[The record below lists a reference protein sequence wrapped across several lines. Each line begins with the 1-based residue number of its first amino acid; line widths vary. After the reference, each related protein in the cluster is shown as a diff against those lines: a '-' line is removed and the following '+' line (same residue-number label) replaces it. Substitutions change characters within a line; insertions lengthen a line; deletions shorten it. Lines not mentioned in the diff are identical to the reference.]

1 MYGIKNSLEI
11 PKQVNVNQFNVDL
24 DIKTIETIETI
35 ETDNKIALIP
45 DTLQLGNDDTDEPI
59 YSGVNAEISE
69 ILDEIK
75 DIEPILYGDGRYDMR
90 DNKQTVSEIRGILNN
105 MNNTT
110 LEQEPTITFNSQTGI
125 SIVTNEISVVSPSI
139 QLEDKMDDLPESNY
153 IKFKGD
159 LLSEYLK
166 YRKECRKAKMEYDNY
181 VLVDLDDG
189 DGFVHQLVN
198 VNSIDS
204 GDVKNINTGDTQH
217 ITCIIRDW
225 KVKCNVIP
233 TKNENVLDT
242 LIQVASNLYV
252 KPEHG
257 ATFTSELIE
266 FANKLAKHYLPT
278 IQSNVYVFDL
288 FEIKPVLE
296 DLSTITFLAD
306 GLYTITSSTLNE
318 SYIQFPVLDHSML
331 KLEKG
336 DGVIK
341 LVAKDYLLGVKKH
354 IEYCEYEYNAFLQEC
369 VAHFTDSLK
378 TYFGASK
385 VEPMFKTV
393 KAGSFY
399 GDFVVIVPTKN
410 REKLRESITRGV
422 TYTTLTLKKVVNNNW
437 ETNKNSNITIEDV
450 LLAESKIKE
459 NVTKIDEYVASITKP
474 TEQVEA
480 KKSLTEQIS
489 TCLVDISNSKSIDIY
504 AEFKEAIEIVLGE
517 LTNSPVLSIKHV
529 NNLLDDDNTP
539 LSASIDC
546 FKFDKAIKGNV
557 STEVLYKI
565 NRVLNPLNISC
576 HMDYNV
582 EIDTT
587 IVVFNGLI
595 NDLTYVLLETYYTK
609 QNWLD
614 AFGIEI
620 KQEHYITDEDVQGVV
635 DKVEPLLDSA
645 ILNLSEYNTQMNTVY
660 DWVQSQLQSLINTVQ
675 IGSKECYI
683 DVSNVPNKVL
693 QKLINL
699 LDSLDIPIEV
709 KHNRKGKAKKLY
721 LI

>member
-1 MYGIKNSLEI
+1 MYEIKNSLEI

-24 DIKTIETIETI
+24 DIK
-35 ETDNKIALIP
+35 P
-45 DTLQLGNDDTDEPI
+45 
-59 YSGVNAEISE
+59 V
-69 ILDEIK
+69 
-75 DIEPILYGDGRYDMR
+75 
-90 DNKQTVSEIRGILNN
+90 
-105 MNNTT
+105 
-110 LEQEPTITFNSQTGI
+110 EPTIIFNNQTDIIFNGQTDI
-125 SIVTNEISVVSPSI
+125 SIVTNEIATSI
-139 QLEDKMDDLPESNY
+139 QLEDKIDDLPESNY

-166 YRKECRKAKMEYDNY
+166 YRKECRKSKIEYDNY

-189 DGFVHQLVN
+189 DGFVHQLVH

-204 GDVKNINTGDTQH
+204 GDVKNINTGATQH
-217 ITCIIRDW
+217 INCISRDW
-225 KVKCNVIP
+225 KVKCNVILA
-233 TKNENVLDT
+233 KHENVLDT

-257 ATFTSELIE
+257 ATYTSELIE
-266 FANKLAKHYLPT
+266 FANKLAIHYLPT
-278 IQSNVYVFDL
+278 ILSNVCEFDL

-296 DLSTITFLAD
+296 DLSTITFLAN
-306 GLYTITSSTLNE
+306 GKYTITSSTLNE
-318 SYIQFPVLDHSML
+318 SYIQFPVLDQSML

-341 LVAKDYLLGVKKH
+341 LVAKDYLLGVK
-354 IEYCEYEYNAFLQEC
+354 EYVEAVNNDYYHFVKEC
-369 VAHFTDSLK
+369 VDNFCDSLK
-378 TYFGASK
+378 TYFGASEI
-385 VEPMFKTV
+385 EPIGNVADIGVF
-393 KAGSFY
+393 GGFE
-399 GDFVVIVPTKN
+399 VIEPTKN
-410 REKLRESITRGV
+410 KEKLRESVLVSGKSYYTV
-422 TYTTLTLKKVVNNNW
+422 TFKKVIDYNW
-437 ETNKNSNITIEDV
+437 TTNKNSNITIEDV

-459 NVTKIDEYVASITKP
+459 NVAKIDEYVVSITKP
-474 TEQVEA
+474 TEQVETKVEV

-517 LTNSPVLSIKHV
+517 LTNSPVLSIKQV
-529 NNLLDDDNTP
+529 KNLLDDDNTP

-546 FKFDKAIKGNV
+546 FRFDKAIKGNV
-557 STEVLYKI
+557 SKEVLEKI
-565 NRVLNPLNISC
+565 NKVLNPLSITC

-609 QNWLD
+609 QNWLN

-620 KQEHYITDEDVQGVV
+620 KQEHYITDEDVQGVEGV
-635 DKVEPLLDSA
+635 EDKVEPLLDSA
-645 ILNLSEYNTQMNTVY
+645 ILNLREYNTQMNTVY
-660 DWVQSQLQSLINTVQ
+660 DWVQSQLQSLINTVP

-693 QKLINL
+693 QRLISL
-699 LDSLDIPIEV
+699 LDSLDIPIDI

>member
-1 MYGIKNSLEI
+1 MYEIKNSLEI

-24 DIKTIETIETI
+24 DIK
-35 ETDNKIALIP
+35 P
-45 DTLQLGNDDTDEPI
+45 
-59 YSGVNAEISE
+59 V
-69 ILDEIK
+69 
-75 DIEPILYGDGRYDMR
+75 
-90 DNKQTVSEIRGILNN
+90 
-105 MNNTT
+105 
-110 LEQEPTITFNSQTGI
+110 EPTIIFNNQTDIIFNGQTDI
-125 SIVTNEISVVSPSI
+125 SIVTNEIATSI
-139 QLEDKMDDLPESNY
+139 QLEDKIDDLPESNY

-166 YRKECRKAKMEYDNY
+166 YRKECRKSKIEYDNY

-189 DGFVHQLVN
+189 DGFVHQLVH

-204 GDVKNINTGDTQH
+204 GDVKNINTGATQH
-217 ITCIIRDW
+217 INCISRDW
-225 KVKCNVIP
+225 KVKCNVILA
-233 TKNENVLDT
+233 KHENVLDT

-257 ATFTSELIE
+257 ATYTSELIE
-266 FANKLAKHYLPT
+266 FANKLAIHYLPT
-278 IQSNVYVFDL
+278 ILSNVCEFDL

-296 DLSTITFLAD
+296 DLSTITFLAN
-306 GLYTITSSTLNE
+306 GKYTITSSTLNE
-318 SYIQFPVLDHSML
+318 SYIQFPVLDQSML

-341 LVAKDYLLGVKKH
+341 LVAKDYLLGVK
-354 IEYCEYEYNAFLQEC
+354 EYVEAVNNDYYHFVKEC
-369 VAHFTDSLK
+369 VDNFCDSLK
-378 TYFGASK
+378 TYFGASEI
-385 VEPMFKTV
+385 EPIGNVADIGVF
-393 KAGSFY
+393 GGFE
-399 GDFVVIVPTKN
+399 VIEPTKN
-410 REKLRESITRGV
+410 KEKLRESVLVSGKSYYTV
-422 TYTTLTLKKVVNNNW
+422 TFKKVIDYNW
-437 ETNKNSNITIEDV
+437 TTNKNSNITIEDV

-459 NVTKIDEYVASITKP
+459 NVAKIDEYVVSITKP
-474 TEQVEA
+474 TEQVETKVEV

-517 LTNSPVLSIKHV
+517 LTNSPVLSIKQV
-529 NNLLDDDNTP
+529 KNFLDDDNTP

-546 FKFDKAIKGNV
+546 FRFDKAIKGNV
-557 STEVLYKI
+557 SKEVLDKI
-565 NRVLNPLNISC
+565 NKVLNPLGITC
-576 HMDYNV
+576 HIDYNV

-595 NDLTYVLLETYYTK
+595 NDLNDVLLETYYTK

-620 KQEHYITDEDVQGVV
+620 KKEHYITDEDVQGVE
-635 DKVEPLLDSA
+635 DKVKPLLDSA
-645 ILNLSEYNTQMNTVY
+645 ILNLREYNTQMNTVY
-660 DWVQSQLQSLINTVQ
+660 DWVQSQLQSLINTVP

-693 QKLINL
+693 QRLISL
-699 LDSLDIPIEV
+699 LDSLDIPIDI

>member
-1 MYGIKNSLEI
+1 MYGIKNSLEM
-11 PKQVNVNQFNVDL
+11 PKQANINQFNVDL
-24 DIKTIETIETI
+24 DIKTIET
-35 ETDNKIALIP
+35 DNKIELIP
-45 DTLQLGNDDTDEPI
+45 DLLQLGNEDDTNEPI
-59 YSGVNAEISE
+59 FSGINAEISE

-90 DNKQTVSEIRGILNN
+90 DNKQTVSEIRGILNG

-125 SIVTNEISVVSPSI
+125 SMVANEIAPSI
-139 QLEDKMDDLPESNY
+139 QLEDKIDDLPESNY

-166 YRKECRKAKMEYDNY
+166 YRKECRKSKMEYDNY

-189 DGFVHQLVN
+189 EGFVHQLVN

-204 GDVKNINTGDTQH
+204 GDVKNINTGATQH
-217 ITCIIRDW
+217 ITCISRDW

-233 TKNENVLDT
+233 AKNKNVLDT

-252 KPEHG
+252 KPEHE
-257 ATFTSELIE
+257 ATYTSELIE
-266 FANKLAKHYLPT
+266 YANKLAIHYLP
-278 IQSNVYVFDL
+278 IILSNVYEFDL

-296 DLSTITFLAD
+296 DLSTITFLAN
-306 GLYTITSSTLNE
+306 GKYTITSSTLNE

-369 VAHFTDSLK
+369 VGHFTDSLK

-385 VEPMFKTV
+385 VEPMFKSI
-393 KAGSFY
+393 KSNSFY

-422 TYTTLTLKKVVNNNW
+422 TYTALTLKKVIDYNW
-437 ETNKNSNITIEDV
+437 ATNKNSNITIEDV

-459 NVTKIDEYVASITKP
+459 NVAKIDEYVVSITKP
-474 TEQVEA
+474 TEQVE
-480 KKSLTEQIS
+480 KPSLTEQIS

-504 AEFKEAIEIVLGE
+504 AEFKEAIEILLGE
-517 LTNSPVLSIKHV
+517 LTNSHVLSIKQITD
-529 NNLLDDDNTP
+529 LEEYRNTP
-539 LSASIDC
+539 LSASIDS
-546 FKFDKAIKGNV
+546 FRFDKAIKGNV
-557 STEVLYKI
+557 SKDVLDKI
-565 NRVLNPLNISC
+565 NKVLNPLNMTCQVNYDELIDISF
-576 HMDYNV
+576 
-582 EIDTT
+582 
-587 IVVFNGLI
+587 VVFNGLI
-595 NDLTYVLLETYYTK
+595 NDLKYVLLETYYTK

-614 AFGIEI
+614 AFGIET

-645 ILNLSEYNTQMNTVY
+645 ILNLSAYNAQMKTVY

-683 DVSNVPNKVL
+683 DVSNVPDKVL
-693 QKLINL
+693 QRLISL
-699 LDSLDIPIEV
+699 LDSLDIPIDI